1 MKLKVSKEKMI
12 ASLQKVQPV
21 VSTRSTLP
29 ILSNVL
35 IRGEKDQLWLTTTD
49 LDMSVCASMEAHI
62 TQPGATTLPARR
74 LFNIFRELGG
84 NEIEIEVD
92 DKNVASI
99 RSGSSFFKI
108 IGLAEDDFP
117 PLPKFEAAKT
127 YALKQE
133 VFREMLHAT
142 SYAVSRDESRY
153 VLNGVL
159 LSFKGD
165 KLAVVATDGRRMAL
179 YEQEVEFPKGAEG
192 DLILPFKTVEL
203 LATTLHGDGPLKIR
217 VTQNQIAFEFDDLL
231 VISKLIDGTYPN
243 FRQVIPAQSDEHILL
258 EREALLNALHLV
270 SLVVTDETTSAK
282 LTFGKNKLDISIT
295 TEVGEAAETVPIKY
309 NGKTITAAFNPDF
322 LMDPLRNLTADEITI
337 ELTDD
342 MSPSV
347 IKCNVPFL
355 YVLMPMR
362 IS

>member
-1 MKLKVSKEKMI
+1 MKLKVSKEKMLE
-12 ASLQKVQPV
+12 SLQKVQAV

-35 IRGEKDQLWLTTTD
+35 IRGEKDKLWLTTTD
-49 LDMSVCASMEAHI
+49 LDVSVCAGVEAQVI
-62 TQPGATTLPARR
+62 RPGATTLPARR
-74 LFNIFRELGG
+74 MFNIFRELAGAD
-84 NEIEIEVD
+84 IEIDVD
-92 DKNVASI
+92 DKNVAAI

-108 IGLAEDDFP
+108 VGMAEEDFP

-127 YALKQE
+127 YSLKQD
-133 VFREMLHAT
+133 VFRDMLQAT
-142 SYAVSRDESRY
+142 KYAVSRDESRY
-153 VLNGVL
+153 VLNGV
-159 LSFKGD
+159 

-192 DLILPFKTVEL
+192 DLILPFKTVEE
-203 LATTLHGDGPLKIR
+203 LAATLHGDGPLRIKA
-217 VTQNQIAFEFDDLL
+217 TQNQIAFEFDELL
-231 VISKLIDGTYPN
+231 IVSKLIDGTYPN
-243 FRQVIPAQSDEHILL
+243 FRQVIPAQSEEHIALD
-258 EREALLNALHLV
+258 REALLNAMRLV

-282 LTFGKNKLDISIT
+282 LTFSKNKLDISIT
-295 TEVGEAAETVPIKY
+295 TEVGEASETVPMKY
-309 NGKTITAAFNPDF
+309 TGKTISVAFNPDF
-322 LMDPLRNLTADEITI
+322 LMDPLRNLTADEIMF

-347 IKCNVPFL
+347 IKCNVPFI